1 MVQMAG
7 GSFEMDYDQETAYFK
22 AHCLNYDVVDIFN
35 MMADCALEPR
45 SVTAASVM
53 WWGFL

>member
-1 MVQMAG
+1 
-7 GSFEMDYDQETAYFK
+7 MDYDQERTYYK

-45 SVTAASVM
+45 SVTAASVI
-53 WWGFL
+53 FLIFLGWNGKKQRLT